1 MLGQDNG
8 TRRRIFGK
16 AEKPA
21 PAPAAPA
28 AEKGDKQPASG
39 ATLLRHPR
47 SFTDVEEIIDRLRER
62 RTVIVYLSEVNTAT
76 AQRVTDML
84 SGAVYALGGTAAKLQ
99 KDMYIFTP
107 DGVEA
112 N

>member
-28 AEKGDKQPASG
+28 AEKGDKQPANG

-112 N
+112 K

>member
-16 AEKPA
+16 AEKHA
-21 PAPAAPA
+21 PATPA

-112 N
+112 K

>member
-21 PAPAAPA
+21 PTPAAPA

-112 N
+112 K